1 MDYTRIL
8 ISIFIMAALTY
19 IIRMI
24 PMVFFKKKIKNI
36 YIKSFLDY
44 VPYAV
49 LGAMTFPEILYST
62 SSMIAGGVALAVA
75 LLLAFFK
82 RGLLTVSLSAT
93 AAAYITQKII
103 DYIIK

>member
-93 AAAYITQKII
+93 VAAYITQKII

>member
-19 IIRMI
+19 IIRMV

-62 SSMIAGGVALAVA
+62 SSMMWNKVFQG
-75 LLLAFFK
+75 
-82 RGLLTVSLSAT
+82 RS
-93 AAAYITQKII
+93 
-103 DYIIK
+103 